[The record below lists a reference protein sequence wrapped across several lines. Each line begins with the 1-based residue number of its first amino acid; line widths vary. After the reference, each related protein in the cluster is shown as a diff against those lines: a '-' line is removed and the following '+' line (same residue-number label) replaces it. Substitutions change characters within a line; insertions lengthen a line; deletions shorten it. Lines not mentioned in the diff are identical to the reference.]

1 MKSLLERVTKIGML
15 FEQYSSLLTDRQ
27 RELVK
32 LYYFEDLSLQE
43 IADEL
48 GITRQAV
55 FFGLK
60 RAQKA
65 LEGYENSL
73 GLVERFSYLKKNLRG
88 IIGHLDNFRDSG
100 DSVELDKIDKMLVDL
115 LDFEFNFRDSSK
127 IGGE

>member
-1 MKSLLERVTKIGML
+1 ML